1 MDGAHP
7 WTRRAFS
14 LLTFL
19 YRLQVIPNSPTFT
32 EWAET
37 PDGSAIQLTPASA
50 GPHRL
55 LFWQIPSA
63 GYTTLVGR
71 LSSSSGGRIGLS
83 ARTSQDGSTAVDVVL
98 DISADGQ
105 TATPSVCVGAT
116 CTAVGAGTP
125 RLLSTSGD

>member
-1 MDGAHP
+1 MVRGP
-7 WTRRAFS
+7 LT
-14 LLTFL
+14 LLTL
-19 YRLQVIPNSPTFT
+19 LLRLQVIPTSPAFT

-63 GYTTLVGR
+63 GYTTVVGR
-71 LSSSSGGRIGLS
+71 LSASAGRVGLS

-116 CTAVGAGTP
+116 CNAVGAGTP
-125 RLLSTSGD
+125 TIL